1 MRMIKAVF
9 TAYTRS
15 VLPDFIHNPV
25 RQTEVNNAFSKGR
38 GADKWYVVMMI
49 GDVADFLLM

>member
-1 MRMIKAVF
+1 MIKAVF